1 MIYTVSFKEI
11 KYGSVTVEARSTG
24 EAKILAEQEYSK
36 GNVCWKD
43 SVVDLRS
50 VNREAE
56 RGDER

>member
-24 EAKILAEQEYSK
+24 EAKILAEQEYPK

-43 SVVDLRS
+43 SAVDLRS

>member
-11 KYGSVTVEARSTG
+11 KCGSVTVEARSAG
-24 EAKILAEQEYSK
+24 EAKILAEQKYSR

-43 SVVDLRS
+43 SEVELRS
-50 VNREAE
+50 VDREAE